1 MKNIESLK
9 KSNEILE
16 ELDKEID
23 ATEFKQEFKMAFK
36 SLIHEN
42 QRLLDELEGHYES
55 MYKVSPDLLE
65 RLDEKGVELVNY
77 LVSTGFYSS
86 KDTYLIGVQR
96 AIMKLCQTVKFM
108 DLEMNVVKQC
118 INEVIEEAEKGEKIN
133 KTNTLSNKIKSL

>member
-1 MKNIESLK
+1 MKSIESLK

-42 QRLLDELEGHYES
+42 QRLLDELEGHYEP

-118 INEVIEEAEKGEKIN
+118 INSVIKTGQKEGNEN
-133 KTNTLSNKIKSL
+133 KYQSLLDKLTSL

>member
-1 MKNIESLK
+1 MKSIESLK

-23 ATEFKQEFKMAFK
+23 ATEFKQEFK

-42 QRLLDELEGHYES
+42 HRLLDELEGHYEP

-118 INEVIEEAEKGEKIN
+118 INSVIKIGQKEGNEN
-133 KTNTLSNKIKSL
+133 KYQSLLDKLTSL